1 MINSQLSRELP
12 PHQFYFVETR
22 TDFGEVVTSEE
33 GCSNIEEVRTYL
45 EDRGYPQWVVDS
57 AIENLGL
64 DTEAWKIKISIF
76 NEKNFDQFKAE
87 GNQ

>member
-1 MINSQLSRELP
+1 MINSPLSRELP

-22 TDFGEVVTSEE
+22 TNFGEAVTSEE

-45 EDRGYPQWVVDS
+45 EGLGFPQWVVDS

-64 DTEAWKIKISIF
+64 DSETWKIKISILTE
-76 NEKNFDQFKAE
+76 NTYEQ
-87 GNQ
+87 